1 MTNDKGRQHKKG
13 TASGGAP
20 RDRSKAS
27 ESSPEAGAKGN
38 QGGTGARAGNG
49 QGRSSTS
56 APAAGEATKQTG
68 GPAGGAGS
76 KSAPSAADAAG
87 SGKDAGSG
95 SRTEPTPP
103 DSVEPPPSGAPSAAE
118 GAAGASTIERAA
130 NSERA
135 ASTPAAPRPSTGP
148 SSTGRP
154 PGRGL
159 ALLALLIAVVAVLL
173 TLLLNYRLQA
183 QREEAAADDR
193 AERALS
199 TAQQALSE
207 AESTGSEIE
216 GVQGDFSERLAA
228 QGNQVQAIAQEIDSL
243 REAASSAREAL
254 ESEIQTLAL
263 AQRGLSSS
271 LDVVRETLASGGDSN
286 AWTLSEVGYLLEIAS
301 ARLRFQEDVTGALQA
316 LVLAK
321 QRLASVNELAFA
333 PVLTML
339 DETIAALRGVEP
351 LDRSELAERISSLAS
366 TAAELPLRNEARTE
380 ALKAQAAAE
389 RASMGTEVDT
399 SQPSWWRQA
408 LSNAWEEIKRLVV
421 VRRERR
427 DAPPLMGPGEEYF
440 LAENLRLKLEAARMS
455 ALLGDGAAYQ
465 DSLNLV
471 QRWLG
476 NYFDSGSERVIEVQN
491 ELKEMQQIELHPYLP
506 DVQRVLTAFNDVMA
520 TRQPVRTLPSEQG
533 PAGGVAAPSAEQQEP
548 AATSD
553 STAEDTAAAESASA
567 DEEPSAAGASSGE
580 PEQPTEEQP

>member
-1 MTNDKGRQHKKG
+1 MTNYKGKQHKKG
-13 TASGGAP
+13 TGPGAP
-20 RDRSKAS
+20 NERSKAP
-27 ESSPEAGAKGN
+27 ESSPGVAAKDN
-38 QGGTGARAGNG
+38 QGGTAGRDESASARSSNGPPAPGMATPEAARA
-49 QGRSSTS
+49 
-56 APAAGEATKQTG
+56 PTG
-68 GPAGGAGS
+68 DGS
-76 KSAPSAADAAG
+76 KSVPSAAGSAG
-87 SGKDAGSG
+87 SGDNTTPNAGSER
-95 SRTEPTPP
+95 SKP
-103 DSVEPPPSGAPSAAE
+103 DSVPPSPSAAASSGE
-118 GAAGASTIERAA
+118 TSSGPSTIERAA
-130 NSERA
+130 SAEKA
-135 ASTPAAPRPSTGP
+135 GLPPATPKSPSG
-148 SSTGRP
+148 SSSAGRP

-183 QREEAAADDR
+183 QREEVAADDR
-193 AERALS
+193 ADRALT
-199 TAQQALSE
+199 TAQQALSA
-207 AESTGSEIE
+207 AESAGSSVE
-216 GVQGDFSERLAA
+216 GVQGDLSDLLAA
-228 QGNQVQAIAQEIDSL
+228 QGNAVDTLRQEIGKL
-243 REAASSAREAL
+243 RETASSARDAL

-271 LDVVRETLASGGDSN
+271 LEVVKETLASGGDSN

-333 PVLTML
+333 PVLSML
-339 DETIAALRGVEP
+339 DETIAALRGVDP
-351 LDRSELAERISSLAS
+351 LDRSALAERISELAA
-366 TAAELPLRNEARTE
+366 TAAELPLRNESRTE

-408 LSNAWEEIKRLVV
+408 LSNVWEEIKRLVV

-427 DAPPLMGPGEEYF
+427 DAPPLIGPGEEYF

-471 QRWLG
+471 QRWLE
-476 NYFDSGSERVIEVQN
+476 NYFDTGSQRVIEVQKELN
-491 ELKEMQQIELHPYLP
+491 ELQQIELHPYLP
-506 DVQRVLTAFNDVMA
+506 DVGRVLNAFSDVMA

-533 PAGGVAAPSAEQQEP
+533 PGAGTPAPTSGGEEASAAASTSGEEGSSADGSATDGAEQ
-548 AATSD
+548 A
-553 STAEDTAAAESASA
+553 
-567 DEEPSAAGASSGE
+567 
-580 PEQPTEEQP
+580 TEEQP